1 MELLCARLR
10 CRLEA
15 AASLQFNTDDAQ
27 VIIID
32 LTDPTGGIPLCADHV
47 KTRTAPVGWTM
58 VDQRLGLPPRRH
70 LESVPQPQLSM
81 SISAPTRPGPEDTS
95 NHPAANDVSDRVSSD
110 IVAPSVSGP
119 TERPSLRRPVDRG
132 FPWEWARTEP
142 AAEADDDDPAGDESD
157 GPQAAVEAPVIEL
170 DHGHDVTANDLAARE
185 IDAESLDA
193 HDSDAHDTDDN
204 DAETDDSTVADVDE
218 RSEGMGPSGVDTTSK
233 PSTPLLSR
241 AFRNN
246 PIDPDEAS

>member
-1 MELLCARLR
+1 MELLCARLS

-32 LTDPTGGIPLCADHV
+32 LTDPTGGIPLCSDHV
-47 KTRTAPVGWTM
+47 KTRTAPMGWTM

-70 LESVPQPQLSM
+70 LESVPQPELSM
-81 SISAPTRPGPEDTS
+81 SISSPTRPGPDDTS
-95 NHPAANDVSDRVSSD
+95 SHPASGDISDRVSSEV
-110 IVAPSVSGP
+110 VAPSVPGP
-119 TERPSLRRPVDRG
+119 AKRPSLRRPVDRG
-132 FPWEWARTEP
+132 FPWEWAQTEP
-142 AAEADDDDPAGDESD
+142 QADDSGDSDSGDADTGDFRADYVDSDDLGVEDNDVSD
-157 GPQAAVEAPVIEL
+157 GGMVDDEPE
-170 DHGHDVTANDLAARE
+170 ND
-185 IDAESLDA
+185 
-193 HDSDAHDTDDN
+193 
-204 DAETDDSTVADVDE
+204 
-218 RSEGMGPSGVDTTSK
+218 GMGPSGVDTTSK